1 MKFWECPEPALA
13 AGCWPSL
20 LRSEKCERIIGTC
33 QLWVRSSR
41 LRHHQPPSPHCSVLS
56 NFTVANQGSHSLG
69 ESSLPCVKLSHEMYY
84 WTKNIWYLWMHI
96 YSDMTGAVLR
106 SASVGNVFIT
116 GSWGSIN
123 RTPPPQV
130 AGDHELTLG
139 MQLQSH
145 NQHQCWTW
153 SCSWQIE
160 MYCLFAESRSYGTF
174 GLSRRSVAQAKSFSL
189 LMFTALNTKY
199 LLLSV
204 MLQ

>member
-1 MKFWECPEPALA
+1 
-13 AGCWPSL
+13 
-20 LRSEKCERIIGTC
+20 
-33 QLWVRSSR
+33 
-41 LRHHQPPSPHCSVLS
+41 
-56 NFTVANQGSHSLG
+56 
-69 ESSLPCVKLSHEMYY
+69 MYY
-84 WTKNIWYLWMHI
+84 WTKGIWYLWMHI

-174 GLSRRSVAQAKSFSL
+174 GLSRRSVAQAKSCSL

-199 LLLSV
+199 LLLGV
-204 MLQ
+204 MLQKKTIKHIWTECDGKFENFPRSNQVFPPVSPEYLRSFNIFS

>member
-1 MKFWECPEPALA
+1 MTVAVISSKLVFLQRRGFHEILSVPELA
-13 AGCWPSL
+13 AGCWL
-20 LRSEKCERIIGTC
+20 LALIIENWKIGADYRNLSIVGPLITAPPPAATC
-33 QLWVRSSR
+33 PA
-41 LRHHQPPSPHCSVLS
+41 LRTSVLW

-84 WTKNIWYLWMHI
+84 WTKGSWYLWMHMI
-96 YSDMTGAVLR
+96 GAVLR

-123 RTPPPQV
+123 GTPPPQV

-153 SCSWQIE
+153 SWSWQIK
-160 MYCLFAESRSYGTF
+160 MYWSQNQG
-174 GLSRRSVAQAKSFSL
+174 
-189 LMFTALNTKY
+189 
-199 LLLSV
+199 V
-204 MLQ
+204 MGHLDC

>member
-1 MKFWECPEPALA
+1 MTVAVISSELVFFQRRVFHEILSVA
-13 AGCWPSL
+13 AGCWLSL
-20 LRSEKCERIIGTC
+20 LRTEKCERIIGTC

-174 GLSRRSVAQAKSFSL
+174 GLG
-189 LMFTALNTKY
+189 N
-199 LLLSV
+199 
-204 MLQ
+204 